1 MIDQFKDV
9 TEQIHQVGEF
19 IYKKR
24 KRMLKEDFMKFTGSS
39 GKLSY
44 NQFKELLKFW
54 GFIDFTE
61 DQYLQLAKF
70 VDKNQSGHI
79 NR

>member
-1 MIDQFKDV
+1 M
-9 TEQIHQVGEF
+9 
-19 IYKKR
+19 
-24 KRMLKEDFMKFTGSS
+24 KEDFMKVTGHS
-39 GKLSY
+39 GKLTY

-54 GFIDFTE
+54 GFNKYTE
-61 DQYLQLAKF
+61 EQYLQLAKF